1 MIIALTIWCIL
12 GFAGFVVL
20 MTQMILDQGWER
32 AIANLFDDWWF
43 GPAFLVACIA
53 GGGLSLAGAIF
64 IAYYLPRS

>member
-1 MIIALTIWCIL
+1 
-12 GFAGFVVL
+12 